1 MKFKQY
7 LNEGRTKSSN
17 LTDVLDIAHFNCK
30 NYMKMLIN
38 SKKYSIYRGVE
49 SFGDYYGYIDS
60 NKGRGRKSA
69 YTRNYTTLLIDN
81 LPSWKGWPKR
91 SKGIVCSTD
100 RDYAY
105 DYGDIYYVIPFDNA
119 LVGVAP
125 KEDIFVSFKF
135 LKGEVVRQFNTWL
148 FRLFELFEI
157 KEPKTYND
165 LKKAFKH
172 MYNTVHDD
180 MESWK
185 QFKPAIFKYNI
196 FDSKDYMNRLDNL
209 LNPNKNG
216 FKMGVKNIKPNRE
229 VWIQGECLM
238 VDEDEIN
245 TFLDGYKNGL

>member
-7 LNEGRTKSSN
+7 LNEGRTKQVS
-17 LTDVLDIAHFNCK
+17 LDEALSLAHAKCK
-30 NYMKMLIN
+30 NYMKLAYGT
-38 SKKYSIYRGVE
+38 KYSIYRGVE
-49 SFGDYYGYIDS
+49 GFYDDYGYINS
-60 NKGRGRKSA
+60 NKGRDRESA

-91 SKGIVCSTD
+91 SKGIVCSSD
-100 RDYAY
+100 NDYAY
-105 DYGDIYYVIPFDNA
+105 NYGSIYYVIPYDNA

-148 FRLFELFEI
+148 FRLFELFQI
-157 KEPKTYND
+157 KEPKTYKE
-165 LKKAFKH
+165 LKSAF
-172 MYNTVHDD
+172 TDIHDFAD
-180 MESWK
+180 DEYFEQS
-185 QFKPAIFKYNI
+185 QNVISKYHI